1 MGERPPV
8 WLPRSGTKSDI
19 AALLEIEKQ
28 RRCHLRAAAAP
39 DPGRSASKRVGRL
52 DETLRQR
59 IGKLF
64 HERWGRL
71 GLNGLLPEERD
82 HVLLWELH
90 MEVTDGGLDQYLGNS
105 SGDHAEETVR
115 ALERAG
121 LASLAGVLRRTL
133 AAVPG
138 GWCVERVERCRRVA
152 AMPDRWDVFG
162 ALSDAYHQAV
172 AAEPPSDSLAES
184 ILAAYRREGLIT
196 EQHSTPDPGGDSG

>member
-133 AAVPG
+133 AALPD
-138 GWCVERVERCRRVA
+138 GWCMDRVERCRRVA
-152 AMPDRWDVFG
+152 TLPHRWDVVG
-162 ALSDAYHQAV
+162 ALTEEYYQAV
-172 AAEPPSDSLAES
+172 ATEPPSDSLAES

-196 EQHSTPDPGGDSG
+196 EQHSTPDPGGESG